1 MGTPI
6 PQQLRP
12 IKPLTLSPPP
22 LTNPFPPRIS
32 IQTDPRPAPIEHL
45 SVHAPNTIV
54 ATVRIRHLTI
64 AVQIPAMIIAPVPS
78 TPILTTHL
86 LQTMMITH
94 PIHVITEL
102 LVALGIIRLQRA
114 TCVQMTPLVRTYM
127 TLNMNLHVTLPHL
140 SQLPVAPQPLLPYRL
155 KLAQLPPHQLPR
167 LRLLKIQLRLL
178 NLASSTAHSL

>member
-1 MGTPI
+1 
-6 PQQLRP
+6 
-12 IKPLTLSPPP
+12 
-22 LTNPFPPRIS
+22 
-32 IQTDPRPAPIEHL
+32 
-45 SVHAPNTIV
+45 
-54 ATVRIRHLTI
+54 
-64 AVQIPAMIIAPVPS
+64 
-78 TPILTTHL
+78 
-86 LQTMMITH
+86 MITH
-94 PIHVITEL
+94 HIHVITVL